1 MSGTGAHLTLRPDR
15 CNGCGA
21 CVAACPNDAVRV
33 GESYILIDWKA
44 CDQCCACVDA
54 CQRGAIVR
62 AAVTSRTHASMPAVS
77 LGDVSKVVV
86 GSRAEAKAVRKA
98 AEQAAKQAGKVSKS
112 AGKAAPAAARSN
124 VVPLPVA
131 SVAAGSSARPAM
143 AASTPARRA
152 EAFGS
157 TKSAAVVHEAPQ
169 FGEVTWS
176 MVDVGVVLG
185 LLLATLLGKNALLA
199 LPAVALMPE
208 AGRAVVRGVVLACFY
223 AVQFGGLAFLA
234 ARRGLGLADAFG
246 LGRRSRDAERTSALG
261 SAGLVL
267 LLLAGTELVSITYG
281 LAMQAAGWKQPL
293 ALSTDLGAVFGGGIA
308 GLVASVVLV
317 ALVAPLAEELAF
329 RGVLLPAFGGVW
341 GMWPA
346 IVVSAALYGAYHL
359 NLWLLFPTMVLG
371 AALGWLAWT
380 RRSLWPAI
388 VLHAL
393 YNAVAVAA
401 AFLLTR

>member
-1 MSGTGAHLTLRPDR
+1 VAAASSTGA
-15 CNGCGA
+15 
-21 CVAACPNDAVRV
+21 
-33 GESYILIDWKA
+33 
-44 CDQCCACVDA
+44 
-54 CQRGAIVR
+54 
-62 AAVTSRTHASMPAVS
+62 
-77 LGDVSKVVV
+77 
-86 GSRAEAKAVRKA
+86 AKA
-98 AEQAAKQAGKVSKS
+98 G
-112 AGKAAPAAARSN
+112 
-124 VVPLPVA
+124 
-131 SVAAGSSARPAM
+131 
-143 AASTPARRA
+143 STPSRRA
-152 EAFGS
+152 EASAS
-157 TKSAAVVHEAPQ
+157 TRNAAVVHEVPQ
-169 FGEVTWS
+169 FGKATWS
-176 MVDVGVVLG
+176 LVDVAVVLG

-246 LGRRSRDAERTSALG
+246 LGRRDRDSAEDTSALG

-293 ALSTDLGAVFGGGIA
+293 ALSTDLSAVFGGGIA

-329 RGVLLPAFGGVW
+329 RGVLLPAFGALW

-346 IVVSAALYGAYHL
+346 IAVSAVLYGAYHL

-371 AALGWLAWT
+371 VALGWLAWT

-388 VLHAL
+388 VLHVL